1 MNHAGRTD
9 GGATGRDTPAH
20 APDSYYCR
28 PSLVSPV
35 SLDYD
40 YHTHSTYSDG
50 DLLPR
55 MLAAAESAGL
65 AGVGITDHCNVADR
79 EAMREMR
86 ARFGFTLDETYERR
100 RRGIDSYR
108 DRFDLHI
115 FDAVEMDY
123 EPQDEARIA
132 DFLEEAAFDYA
143 IGSVHHV
150 EDVNVHFESYFG
162 RKSESER
169 RAVVTTYFDKLVALV
184 DSELFEVAA
193 HPDLIERNPAL
204 RGLATEADYE
214 RVAAAFADSRTV
226 PEVNA
231 GRALDDYG
239 EFHPT
244 PAFLDALLERGVRVT
259 VGTDSHA
266 PETIEPR
273 LAALSDRLAEAGV
286 APVEVVS

>member
-1 MNHAGRTD
+1 
-9 GGATGRDTPAH
+9 
-20 APDSYYCR
+20 
-28 PSLVSPV
+28 V

-50 DLLPR
+50 DLMPR
-55 MLAAAESAGL
+55 MLAAAASAGL
-65 AGVGITDHCNVADR
+65 AGVGITDHCNVAER
-79 EAMREMR
+79 EAMQEMK
-86 ARFGFTLDETYERR
+86 AQFGFNLDTTYERR
-100 RRGIDSYR
+100 RRGIDAYR
-108 DRFDLHI
+108 DRFDLRI

-123 EPQDEARIA
+123 DPQDEAQVA
-132 DFLEEAAFDYA
+132 AFLETAGFDYA

-162 RKSESER
+162 RKSEAER
-169 RAVVTTYFDKLVALV
+169 RAVVETYFDKLVALV

-204 RGLATEADYE
+204 RGLATTEDYE

-244 PAFLDALLERGVRVT
+244 PEFLDALLERGVSVT
-259 VGTDSHA
+259 VGTDSHE
-266 PETIEPR
+266 PETIAPR
-273 LAALSDRLAEAGV
+273 LDALSERLAEAGV
-286 APVEVVS
+286 DPVDVAT

>member
-1 MNHAGRTD
+1 
-9 GGATGRDTPAH
+9 
-20 APDSYYCR
+20 
-28 PSLVSPV
+28 V

-50 DLLPR
+50 DLLFR

-65 AGVGITDHCNVADR
+65 AGIGVTDHCNVAERDS
-79 EAMREMR
+79 MQEMR
-86 ARFGFTLDETYERR
+86 AQFGFNLDTTYERR
-100 RRGIDSYR
+100 RRGIGAYR
-108 DRFDLHI
+108 DRFDLRI
-115 FDAVEMDY
+115 FDGVEMDY

-132 DFLEEAAFDYA
+132 DFLDTADFDYA

-169 RAVVTTYFDKLVALV
+169 RAAVERYFEKLVALI
-184 DSELFEVAA
+184 DAELFEIAA

-204 RGLATEADYE
+204 RGLATAEDYE
-214 RVAAAFADSRTV
+214 RVAAAFADSRTI

-231 GRALDDYG
+231 GRVLDDYG

-244 PAFLDALLERGVRVT
+244 PAFLDALLDRGVALT
-259 VGTDSHA
+259 VGTDAHS
-266 PETIEPR
+266 PEVIAPR
-273 LAALSDRLAEAGV
+273 LEALADRLDEVGV
-286 APVEVVS
+286 EPVDVVT

>member
-1 MNHAGRTD
+1 M
-9 GGATGRDTPAH
+9 
-20 APDSYYCR
+20 
-28 PSLVSPV
+28 

-50 DLLPR
+50 DLLFR

-65 AGVGITDHCNVADR
+65 TGVGITDHCNVADR
-79 EAMREMR
+79 ESMREMT

-108 DRFDLHI
+108 DQFDLRI

-123 EPQDEARIA
+123 EPTDEGRIA
-132 DFLEEAAFDYA
+132 DFLDEANFDYA
-143 IGSVHHV
+143 VGSVHHV

-162 RKSESER
+162 RKSEAER
-169 RAVVTTYFDKLVALV
+169 RAVVETYFDKLVALV
-184 DSELFEVAA
+184 DSELFEIAA
-193 HPDLIERNPAL
+193 HPDLVERNPAL
-204 RGLATEADYE
+204 RGLATSEDYE

-244 PAFLDALLERGVRVT
+244 PDFLAALLERGVSVT
-259 VGTDSHA
+259 VGTDSHS
-266 PETIEPR
+266 PEVIAPR
-273 LAALSDRLAEAGV
+273 LDALAEHLAEVGV
-286 APVEVVS
+286 EPVTVVT